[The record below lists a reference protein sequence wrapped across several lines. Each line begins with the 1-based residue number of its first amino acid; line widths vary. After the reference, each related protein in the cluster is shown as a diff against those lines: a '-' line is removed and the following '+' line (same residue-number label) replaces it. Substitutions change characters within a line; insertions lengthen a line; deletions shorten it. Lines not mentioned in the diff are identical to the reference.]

1 MPFLFLKQI
10 IKEKVRQN
18 KWNLLT
24 IKYLFSGGT
33 FALCA
38 LLTGKSSDLNVRYKS
53 IVNIVS
59 ILAASLLIGRN

>member
-1 MPFLFLKQI
+1 
-10 IKEKVRQN
+10 
-18 KWNLLT
+18 LLR

-38 LLTGKSSDLNVRYKS
+38 LLTGKSSDLNGRYKS

-59 ILAASLLIGRN
+59 ILGASLLIGKNLFVNKIVSKCCLI